1 MRATTLLQGLFMKL
15 ILKGTRDSWTGIVA
29 EVIDMGAYEI
39 PAPLIV
45 NSTMSPSALLQA
57 NHQMVPVTVD
67 VSVANSCDSS
77 SVDFARCNR
86 EQLSGKA
93 GWVAKLYEIVAHL
106 PNRGEGALRN
116 AKYHDSEMRPRGPT
130 AGDRAFRW

>member
-1 MRATTLLQGLFMKL
+1 MKL

-67 VSVANSCDSS
+67 VSVANSCDSRALILLGVTENS
-77 SVDFARCNR
+77 CP
-86 EQLSGKA
+86 
-93 GWVAKLYEIVAHL
+93 AKQD
-106 PNRGEGALRN
+106 GSRN
-116 AKYHDSEMRPRGPT
+116 CMK
-130 AGDRAFRW
+130 